1 MVTYHGVFQGTPEWH
16 DIRKGKITA
25 SNAKILLTK
34 GANEAVNQDNNFK
47 GNYYTSRGHT
57 LESEAIELYEQ
68 IIQMRVAQ
76 VGFVTND
83 KYPNCGY
90 SPDGILPDRII
101 EVKAFNE
108 SKHLASHNDIPFDVM
123 AQIQFG
129 LMISEMPVGVLVL
142 YNPDINNIDQNLLLK
157 VIPRDDKIIA
167 NIERKLSKWKQ

>member
-1 MVTYHGVFQGTPEWH
+1 
-16 DIRKGKITA
+16 
-25 SNAKILLTK
+25 
-34 GANEAVNQDNNFK
+34 
-47 GNYYTSRGHT
+47 
-57 LESEAIELYEQ
+57 
-68 IIQMRVAQ
+68 MRVAQ